1 MIIPKVGV
9 CWVGGVL
16 QDVTMAS
23 RWQGDKVKAI
33 CYARAQT
40 NNSGWQAVR
49 AHCSGCLYMLVA
61 ADQGQAVDYG
71 KSVAYLSI
79 ASALNM

>member
-16 QDVTMAS
+16 QDATMAS

-33 CYARAQT
+33 CYARTPTQT
-40 NNSGWQAVR
+40 
-49 AHCSGCLYMLVA
+49 L
-61 ADQGQAVDYG
+61 
-71 KSVAYLSI
+71 
-79 ASALNM
+79 ASCGGALQWVPLHAGGSRPRTSSRL